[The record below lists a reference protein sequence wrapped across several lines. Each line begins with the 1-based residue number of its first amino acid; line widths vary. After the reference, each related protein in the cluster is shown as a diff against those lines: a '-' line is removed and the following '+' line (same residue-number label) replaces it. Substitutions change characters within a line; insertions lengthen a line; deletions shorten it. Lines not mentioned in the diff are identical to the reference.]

1 MRQSAAPPSLAV
13 PPAEESLAYVLR
25 ALFEPVDRHDAPGLI
40 VGVAQ
45 RGRILMRQGYGL
57 ARVALGVPNTCATR
71 MHIGSTSKHFTCL
84 AALLL
89 AEEGQLEI
97 DAPVGRYLPEWPQAV
112 TQPTLR
118 QLMTHTAGVRCH
130 IDLVPLASGTAMR
143 PAGAVMQALLRQSA
157 LNFAPGSDFLYSNGG
172 YQLLSEVIARAAG
185 MPFEQVLQTRIF
197 APMGMDETASIPDDN
212 VLVPGLAD
220 LHVPQPDGTYR
231 RGFFPI
237 PDCRGEGAMVSTVDD
252 MLKWLAHLRS
262 PSLIGSAQTWHQ
274 MLQTACLDNGET
286 LPYALGLMR
295 HSYRGVEVIHH
306 AGGVVGGTCQMLTL
320 PAHELDII
328 LILNGAPLN
337 PMELAWRIV
346 DHLLG
351 PQHLRPVVPRPDM
364 ARFRPLAGMR
374 YRDPASGLVI
384 EFADLGGRLALKSW
398 NLMPVAMHD
407 DGAVL
412 RVGVEDMPESGIE
425 IAVADLL
432 AGQGAPLVLPVVRG
446 GRPLQLQRLP
456 IEPPAN
462 ASAGAAL
469 VGRYRASDLAA
480 DVRITLQGQS
490 LQMTLQADAPAVHC
504 VLQAWAPEVF
514 GLSVPG
520 VPEVPLGGV
529 LSVQREA
536 GEVAGL
542 YLDTFRSRRL
552 WLERLP
558 PDGGVTRIAP

>member
-1 MRQSAAPPSLAV
+1 
-13 PPAEESLAYVLR
+13 
-25 ALFEPVDRHDAPGLI
+25 G
-40 VGVAQ
+40 
-45 RGRILMRQGYGL
+45 
-57 ARVALGVPNTCATR
+57 
-71 MHIGSTSKHFTCL
+71 
-84 AALLL
+84 
-89 AEEGQLEI
+89 
-97 DAPVGRYLPEWPQAV
+97 
-112 TQPTLR
+112 
-118 QLMTHTAGVRCH
+118 
-130 IDLVPLASGTAMR
+130 
-143 PAGAVMQALLRQSA
+143 
-157 LNFAPGSDFLYSNGG
+157 
-172 YQLLSEVIARAAG
+172 
-185 MPFEQVLQTRIF
+185 
-197 APMGMDETASIPDDN
+197 PMGMNETASIPDNN

-252 MLKWLAHLRS
+252 MLKWLAHLRQ
-262 PSLIGSAQTWHQ
+262 PSLVGSAQTWHQ

-295 HSYRGVEVIHH
+295 HAYRGVEVIHH
-306 AGGVVGGTCQMLTL
+306 AGGVVGGTCQMLTV

-328 LILNGAPLN
+328 LMMNGAPLN

-351 PQHLRPVVPRPDM
+351 PQHLGPVAPRADVG
-364 ARFRPLAGMR
+364 RFRPLVGMR
-374 YRDPASGLVI
+374 YRDPASGYVI
-384 EFADLGGRLALKSW
+384 EFADLDGRLALKSW

-407 DGAVL
+407 HGAVL

-432 AGQGAPLVLPVVRG
+432 AGQGPPVVLPVVRG
-446 GRPLQLQRLP
+446 GRPLRLQRLP
-456 IEPPAN
+456 IEPPDN
-462 ASAGAAL
+462 ADAGTVL

-480 DVRITLQGQS
+480 DVRITLEGQS

-504 VLQAWAPEVF
+504 TLQAWAPEAF
-514 GLSVPG
+514 GVSVPG

-536 GEVAGL
+536 GEVTGL

-558 PDGGVTRIAP
+558 PDGDVGHIAP

>member
-1 MRQSAAPPSLAV
+1 MIKSAASSPTAALPVQGELEDA
-13 PPAEESLAYVLR
+13 LR
-25 ALFEPVDRHDAPGLI
+25 ELFESADRHDAPGLV

-45 RGRILMRQGYGL
+45 RGRVLLRRGYGR
-57 ARVALGVPNTCATR
+57 ASVALGVPNTPATR

-89 AEEGQLEI
+89 AEEGRLEI

-118 QLMTHTAGVRCH
+118 QLMTHTAGVRCYL
-130 IDLVPLASGTAMR
+130 DLFPLASGMAMR

-231 RGFFPI
+231 RGFFPT

-262 PSLIGSAQTWHQ
+262 PSVVGSAQTWQQ
-274 MLQTACLDNGET
+274 MLQTALLDNGET
-286 LPYALGLMR
+286 LPYALGLM
-295 HSYRGVEVIHH
+295 HHTYRGVEVIHH
-306 AGGVVGGTCQMLTL
+306 AGGVVGGSCQMLTV

-351 PQHLRPVVPRPDM
+351 PQHLGPVVPRADVT
-364 ARFRPLAGMR
+364 RFRPLVGMR
-374 YRDPASGLVI
+374 YRDSASGYVI
-384 EFADLGGRLALKSW
+384 EFVDLDGLLALKSW
-398 NLMPVAMHD
+398 NLMPVVMHD
-407 DGAVL
+407 HGAVL
-412 RVGVEDMPESGIE
+412 HVGVEDMPESGIE

-446 GRPLQLQRLP
+446 GRSLQLQRLP

-462 ASAGAAL
+462 ASTAAAL

-480 DVRITLQGQS
+480 DVRITLEGQS
-490 LQMTLQADAPAVHC
+490 LQMKLQADAPAVHC
-504 VLQAWAPEVF
+504 TLEAWAPEVF

-552 WLERLP
+552 WLERVPALGAAA
-558 PDGGVTRIAP
+558 GGEP